1 MVALAT
7 FQPASTG
14 GSASITAPAASA
26 QASSSAWSMN
36 DPHLLFVFSQM
47 EMALGDVNSAVEL
60 ADRAASLGRD
70 KKETVAPQPRAI
82 DEDCPLSKQTSGR
95 S

>member
-1 MVALAT
+1 M
-7 FQPASTG
+7 
-14 GSASITAPAASA
+14 
-26 QASSSAWSMN
+26 
-36 DPHLLFVFSQM
+36 
-47 EMALGDVNSAVEL
+47 NSAVEL

-82 DEDCPLSKQTSGR
+82 DEDCPLSKQTNGR